1 MNLFLNIVRDPFNSH
16 SVIMSSISFSVAP
29 ALIAA
34 GIGVGANILGSI
46 FGSSKKKAP
55 RMAAPVDFSKAWGE
69 AQSSN
74 WKNMLSYKGLASETN
89 KFNQSEALGMME
101 TALPGIGQV
110 RKQMLGAVQEDL
122 TTKGLPKSISQNLS
136 RKAAEM
142 GLSRGTSGQHEQFNL
157 LRDFGFNLVDWER
170 ARRTR
175 AINTLG
181 AIMQITPRPNPMSPS
196 SMFAGGANSLTA
208 AEKNRSAQQSY
219 YNAEAAAENA
229 NRQSRANMISGI
241 FGAVGGVAMSA
252 AGGAFSGGG
261 ATGQLFGGNAWGQ
274 NASPTQSYY
283 PSRPQ

>member
-1 MNLFLNIVRDPFNSH
+1 
-16 SVIMSSISFSVAP
+16 
-29 ALIAA
+29 
-34 GIGVGANILGSI
+34 
-46 FGSSKKKAP
+46 
-55 RMAAPVDFSKAWGE
+55 MAAPVDFSKAWGE

-122 TTKGLPKSISQNLS
+122 TTKGLPKSVSQNLS

-196 SMFAGGANSLTA
+196 SMFAGGAHSLTT
-208 AEKNRSAQQSY
+208 AEKNRSALQSY

-241 FGAVGGVAMSA
+241 FWCCRWHGDVGGWRCI
-252 AGGAFSGGG
+252 F
-261 ATGQLFGGNAWGQ
+261 WGRGD
-274 NASPTQSYY
+274 
-283 PSRPQ
+283 RPVIWRHCLGPKCLPDTIILPITAPIISNG

>member
-1 MNLFLNIVRDPFNSH
+1 
-16 SVIMSSISFSVAP
+16 
-29 ALIAA
+29 
-34 GIGVGANILGSI
+34 
-46 FGSSKKKAP
+46 
-55 RMAAPVDFSKAWGE
+55 MAAPVDFSKAWGE

-74 WKNMLSYKGLASETN
+74 WKNLSSYTGLASETN
-89 KFNQSEALGMME
+89 QFNMAQSLGMME

-122 TTKGLPKSISQNLS
+122 TTKGLPMSVSQNLS
-136 RKAAEM
+136 RKAAEI
-142 GLSRGTSGQHEQFNL
+142 GLSRVTSGQHEQFNL

-208 AEKNRSAQQSY
+208 AEKNQSALQSY
-219 YNAEAAAENA
+219 YNAQAAAENA
-229 NRQSRANMISGI
+229 NRQTRANMISGI
-241 FGAVGGVAMSA
+241 FGAVGGTAMAA

-261 ATGQLFGGNAWGQ
+261 ATGQLFGGNAWGS
-274 NASPTQSYY
+274 NAPAVPSYY
-283 PSRPQ
+283 PQR